1 MKLKIQ
7 EIADLKE
14 GRKSLTQ
21 IQKDGNYPKYLHR
34 QIRDGLKTSRNH
46 NQNLILGLEKLKKR
60 LTKEILDAGVP
71 VKLWEDTDPSDP
83 PIINT
88 ILSYDKNDF
97 SDEINSFVELYNS
110 LDKTL
115 NDTRN
120 MERVMKR
127 LNDQIDLIFD
137 MKNLD
142 DEQKRSFTATM
153 YTCYTRMI
161 NEDWKRHRME
171 TLELNEKYNSD
182 EGNKKLISQRI
193 KKFEKAYPKMINN
206 MGKTVE
212 KYDLTDQYPWISKIF
227 DDPYY
232 KKND

>member
-1 MKLKIQ
+1 MANYKDILEAIT
-7 EIADLKE
+7 KE
-14 GRKSLTQ
+14 YQQL
-21 IQKDGNYPKYLHR
+21 QKDGNYPKYLHK
-34 QIRDGLKTSRNH
+34 QIKDGLKTSRNH
-46 NQNLILGLEKLKKR
+46 NQNLILGLEKLEKR
-60 LTKEILDAGVP
+60 LTKEILDAEVP
-71 VKLWEDTDPSDP
+71 VKLWEEGGLVYPN
-83 PIINT
+83 IINT
-88 ILSYDKNDF
+88 ILPYDKTEF
-97 SDEINSFVELYNS
+97 SDEINGIVELYNS

-127 LNDQIDLIFD
+127 LNNQIDLILD

-182 EGNKKLISQRI
+182 ESNKKLISQRI

-206 MGKTVE
+206 MGKTVK

-232 KKND
+232 KKKE